1 MEKIIIVALLLIIIL
16 QLHLHLRRSLKINQL
31 LADIKY
37 GLFGG
42 GSGAMSKLSY
52 LESIYTN
59 LEKLIK
65 KYEK

>member
-1 MEKIIIVALLLIIIL
+1 M
-16 QLHLHLRRSLKINQL
+16 
-31 LADIKY
+31 ADIKY